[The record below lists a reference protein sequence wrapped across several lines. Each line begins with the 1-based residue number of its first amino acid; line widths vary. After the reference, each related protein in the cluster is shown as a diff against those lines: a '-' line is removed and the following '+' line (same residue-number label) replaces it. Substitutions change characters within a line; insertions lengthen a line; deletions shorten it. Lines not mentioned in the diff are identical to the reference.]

1 MNENHALLFIVG
13 AVIAVGVVG
22 MFWVNYDYNRL
33 TGLSNVDLG
42 TITTNI
48 DEEATLTF
56 TSDTLDFTVSN
67 LNGLGAEEGRIN
79 SEGTCVNVDTSEPCT
94 IVVDGG
100 LNFDVTG
107 SAEYASVD
115 VKAND
120 VTPLGVGSSVY
131 TKIVEVPTSDPLTA
145 QCYAMTGYTLLAAD
159 DTNQDAIYWTPTNS
173 DRTFDLEVQEEFVII
188 DTVGSSSFT
197 ITATATPQLVG
208 DAPPGCMVD
217 IPVP

>member
-22 MFWVNYDYNRL
+22 MLWVNYDYNKV
-33 TGLSNVDLG
+33 TGLSAQDSA
-42 TITTNI
+42 TITTDI

-56 TSDTLDFTVSN
+56 TSDTLDFAVSN
-67 LNGLGAEEGRIN
+67 LNGLGTEEGRIN
-79 SEGTCVNVDTSEPCT
+79 SEGLCINADTSEPCSIT
-94 IVVDGG
+94 VTGG

-107 SAEYASVD
+107 SADYASVD

-120 VTPLGVGSSVY
+120 VTPLGTGSKVY
-131 TKIVEVPTSDPLTA
+131 TKIVEVPTTDPLTPP
-145 QCYAMTGYTLLAAD
+145 CYAMGSYTLLTAD
-159 DTNQDAIYWTPTNS
+159 NTNQDAIYWTPTNS

-188 DTVGSSSFT
+188 NTVGSSSFT
-197 ITATATPQLVG
+197 ITATATPQLAG

-217 IPVP
+217 VPSP